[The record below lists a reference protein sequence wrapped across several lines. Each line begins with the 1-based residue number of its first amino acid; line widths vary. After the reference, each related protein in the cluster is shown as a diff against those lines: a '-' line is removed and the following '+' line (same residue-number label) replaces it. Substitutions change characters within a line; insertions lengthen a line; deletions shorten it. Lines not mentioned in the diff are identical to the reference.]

1 MFMHLMLAISWQVKD
16 ELVIVDLIY
25 GLVRLLIKILGF
37 IMYYIMLTC
46 MVFGLL
52 GF

>member
-1 MFMHLMLAISWQVKD
+1 MFMHLMLAISWKVKD
-16 ELVIVDLIY
+16 VSVIVDLIH

-37 IMYYIMLTC
+37 IMNYIILTC

>member
-16 ELVIVDLIY
+16 VFDLIY

-37 IMYYIMLTC
+37 IMNYIMLTC